1 MPASGDRDI
10 ETAESAGAE
19 AAVDEAP
26 AVEIQEPIEDAS
38 AAGIAPAVWIGTGAG
53 GALLAAILLWVL
65 FRRRRALP
73 SAGTAAAPAAGEAV
87 DQVADGVF
95 SRLVGGLARTRG
107 QLVRRL
113 DDLFAS
119 GARVDEE
126 LLGRLEEVLI
136 SADVGV
142 RTTTRLLDEL
152 REDLRGDAASDGG
165 DVREFLRRRMSE
177 IVGSHEGALV
187 ASEDPPLVLMVVG
200 VNGSGKTTTIGKLAS
215 RYTAQGKKVIL
226 AAADTFRAAAIQQLQ
241 IWGERA
247 GAEVIGREEGADPAS
262 VVHDAVSAALAR
274 GADVVIA
281 DTAGRLHT
289 KAPLMEELQKV
300 KRVIGK
306 KVPGAPHETLLVI
319 DANNGQNAIA
329 QARSFSEAVG
339 LSGIVLTKLDGTAKG
354 GVIVGICDELEIPV
368 KLIGI
373 GERVDDLRDFV
384 AEDFINALFEGD
396 EPVS

>member
-1 MPASGDRDI
+1 
-10 ETAESAGAE
+10 
-19 AAVDEAP
+19 
-26 AVEIQEPIEDAS
+26 
-38 AAGIAPAVWIGTGAG
+38 
-53 GALLAAILLWVL
+53 
-65 FRRRRALP
+65 
-73 SAGTAAAPAAGEAV
+73 
-87 DQVADGVF
+87 
-95 SRLVGGLARTRG
+95 
-107 QLVRRL
+107 
-113 DDLFAS
+113 
-119 GARVDEE
+119 
-126 LLGRLEEVLI
+126 
-136 SADVGV
+136 
-142 RTTTRLLDEL
+142 
-152 REDLRGDAASDGG
+152 
-165 DVREFLRRRMSE
+165 
-177 IVGSHEGALV
+177 
-187 ASEDPPLVLMVVG
+187 MVVG

-247 GAEVIGREEGADPAS
+247 GAEVIGRDEGADPAS